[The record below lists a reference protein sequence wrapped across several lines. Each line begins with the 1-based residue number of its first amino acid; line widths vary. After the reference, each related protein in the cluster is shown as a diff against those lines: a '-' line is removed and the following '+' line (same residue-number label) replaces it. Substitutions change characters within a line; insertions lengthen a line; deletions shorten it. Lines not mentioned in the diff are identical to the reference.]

1 MSYILLTPAKGSI
14 LGPIANI
21 LGKIMSYI
29 YIGVY
34 KITGVENIGLS
45 IFLLTVFIY
54 TCLLPLTYKQ
64 QKFSK
69 LNQRMQPEMN
79 AIREKYAG
87 KKDQASMNAM
97 NQETQL
103 LYEKYGVS
111 PAGSC
116 VQMIIQMPILLALYR
131 VFNNVPAY
139 VVSVKDQFS
148 GMVDGIISNNYVDKM
163 ADIVSDYKIAVMSNP
178 DWTATGDTLRNYIV
192 DVLYKIPSNK
202 WAELTDYFPNM
213 DSVIG
218 STMNSIEN
226 FNYIFNIGSFNG
238 LNISDTP
245 FSIIKNNFTDRPNMW
260 FLYAFIAFLVPACSY
275 LSQLLSI
282 KLMPTTDTGNDQMAQ
297 QMKTMNMM
305 MPLVSLFFC
314 FNVPVGLGIYW
325 VFSAVY
331 RCVQQFVMNKHFEK
345 IDLDDII
352 LKNQEKAKKKRE
364 KRGIAE
370 NQIRDAASM
379 KTKTMGSRA
388 NISYVDKELELE
400 KANAKK
406 SNAKAGSMAAKA
418 NMVKEFNERNS
429 RK

>member
-1 MSYILLTPAKGSI
+1 MSHILLTPAKGSI

-178 DWTATGDTLRNYIV
+178 DWTATGDTLKNYIV